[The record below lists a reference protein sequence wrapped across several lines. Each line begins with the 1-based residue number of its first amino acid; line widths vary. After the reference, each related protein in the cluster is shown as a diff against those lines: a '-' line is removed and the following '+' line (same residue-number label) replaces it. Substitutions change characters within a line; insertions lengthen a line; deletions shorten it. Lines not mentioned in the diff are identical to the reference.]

1 MKDGEN
7 LEKLLGAS
15 REKIDAIDGRIME
28 LLAERASVVAEV
40 AEVKKANNLPVY
52 HPAREEDLITSRRKL
67 AKELNLSPDM
77 AEEIFRTVLR
87 NSRIK
92 QTGTMAGKAV
102 NPSAKI
108 LVVGGAGAMGR
119 LLVRWFTQ
127 AGYEVRVLERE
138 DWPRAASLCD
148 KIDLAILSVPIQAT
162 AQAAQML
169 SAHLPKDAIL
179 ADITSV
185 KKEPVRAMLKAHA
198 GPVLGLHPMFGPTTE
213 SFDKQIVVVTEGRES
228 EKCEWVVRQLAAW
241 GAVTVKSTPE
251 EHDEMM
257 DVVQALR
264 HFATFCFGRF
274 LCDQKVNLART
285 LEFSSPIYR
294 LELGMVGR
302 LFAQDP
308 ELYADIIFSTPE
320 RRELLKGFVKNLS
333 ENVKLLDDSDVEG
346 FLKEFR
352 RVSQWFGPFGEQA
365 IRESTYLIEKMVERF

>member
-1 MKDGEN
+1 
-7 LEKLLGAS
+7 
-15 REKIDAIDGRIME
+15 IDGRIIE